1 MVEYAA
7 AGGWPWLERDQV
19 WLAGRRYSGEIG
31 DVCCLAAT
39 GGCMA
44 VLQDALQ
51 SGAALTVR
59 AIEAAARAGHL
70 DMVKHLVD
78 HFEQEGVAWDDT
90 EGAWLLHGESVVR
103 VRRGPRYMW
112 CVCGWLAI

>member
-7 AGGWPWLERDQV
+7 AFGWPWLERDDHQV
-19 WLAGRRYSGEIG
+19 WLAGRYSGEIG

-103 VRRGPRYMW
+103 VR
-112 CVCGWLAI
+112 

>member
-1 MVEYAA
+1 
-7 AGGWPWLERDQV
+7 
-19 WLAGRRYSGEIG
+19 
-31 DVCCLAAT
+31 
-39 GGCMA
+39 MA

-112 CVCGWLAI
+112 CVCGWVEVCQ

>member
-1 MVEYAA
+1 
-7 AGGWPWLERDQV
+7 
-19 WLAGRRYSGEIG
+19 
-31 DVCCLAAT
+31 
-39 GGCMA
+39 MA

-90 EGAWLLHGESVVR
+90 EGAWCVSRAYVSV
-103 VRRGPRYMW
+103 
-112 CVCGWLAI
+112 L